1 MKEINNMKLN
11 LKYEE
16 IKKLFDRYNMYTLD
30 SIDLI
35 LKFAEGYDLNDT
47 NNAFINIYNK
57 KYNEERDNLEGRNEY
72 DYITRLK
79 NFNIDEI
86 ISSMEE
92 LSKEE
97 LKYLN
102 DLVLAAVYHI
112 KENKI
117 ESSMLPKLKEF
128 MVYHDKELI
137 NYLKP
142 TIDYLNEDEIKDFFN
157 KYNVGELELFD
168 LIFENTKSYNIKD
181 IKKIKNEVYNDKYAE
196 LTNNFEVGV
205 MPKGTSVEKLSLK
218 NKLLNENELNFFH
231 DLVEDAT
238 SYLDSIGEFEDEYKT
253 VCEEFDSGDYPIVAM
268 SNLLD
273 NIENDKKI
281 NFVKKLVK
289 KNKN

>member
-47 NNAFINIYNK
+47 NKAFINIYNK

-86 ISSMEE
+86 IGSMEE

-168 LIFENTKSYNIKD
+168 IIFENTKSYNIKD

-231 DLVEDAT
+231 DLVEDAA

>member
-1 MKEINNMKLN
+1 MKEKNNMKLN

-30 SIDLI
+30 SIDLM
-35 LKFAEGYDLNDT
+35 LKFAEGYDLDDT
-47 NNAFINIYNK
+47 NKAFINIYNK

-86 ISSMEE
+86 IGSMEE

-142 TIDYLNEDEIKDFFN
+142 TIDYLNEDEIKEFFN
-157 KYNVGELELFD
+157 KYNVSELELFD

-218 NKLLNENELNFFH
+218 NKLLNEKELNFFH
-231 DLVEDAT
+231 DLVEDAA

-273 NIENDKKI
+273 NIENDKKM

>member
-1 MKEINNMKLN
+1 MKENKKELN

-16 IKKLFDRYNMYTLD
+16 IKKLFERYDMYTLD

-35 LKFAEGYDLNDT
+35 LKFVNDYELKDT
-47 NNAFINIYNK
+47 NLAFINVYNK
-57 KYNEERDNLEGRNEY
+57 KYQENKDNLEGKNEY
-72 DYITRLK
+72 DYITRVL

-86 ISSMEE
+86 INSIED

-102 DLVLAAVYHI
+102 DLVKSAVCYI

-117 ESSMLPKLKEF
+117 ESNILPKLKEF

-142 TIDYLNEDEIKDFFN
+142 TIEYLNDAEIKEYFN
-157 KYNVGELELFD
+157 KYSVTELELYD
-168 LIFENTKSYNIKD
+168 LILENVKTYNVRD
-181 IKKIKNEVYNDKYAE
+181 IKRIKKEVYQEKYKV
-196 LTNNFEVGV
+196 LTDEFEVG
-205 MPKGTSVEKLSLK
+205 MLPIGITVEVLSRK
-218 NKLLNENELNFFH
+218 DKVLNEKELNFFH
-231 DLVEDAT
+231 DLVEDAS

-253 VCEEFDSGDYPIVAM
+253 VCEEFDSGDYPIIPM

-273 NIENDKKI
+273 KIEDDKKM
-281 NFVKKLVK
+281 NFVKNLVK
-289 KNKN
+289 KKK